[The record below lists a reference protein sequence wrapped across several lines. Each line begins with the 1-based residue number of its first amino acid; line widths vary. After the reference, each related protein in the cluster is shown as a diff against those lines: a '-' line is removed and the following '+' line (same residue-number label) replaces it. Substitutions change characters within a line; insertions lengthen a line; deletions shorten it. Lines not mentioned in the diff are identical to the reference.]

1 MILKVVIPRDLKTRN
16 NLALLCQNGIFSII
30 NVVGRYQLSLA
41 RVRGSHLS
49 NIYPKKCAMTI
60 ISFLARFS
68 LMLMI

>member
-49 NIYPKKCAMTI
+49 NIYPKNV
-60 ISFLARFS
+60 R
-68 LMLMI
+68 